1 MPRLF
6 HRAALAAAAVLGLAS
21 AAGAQSAFPQR
32 EITFIVPW
40 NAGGSNDIM
49 ARALQPILKE
59 QGIGIVIENA
69 VGGTGTIGMRRV
81 ASAPADGYTIGM
93 GTSSTLAMIAQGKT
107 PLKNESFV
115 HLARVSIDPLLLLVP
130 GNSPHKTLEDFI
142 GHMKKNSGKVS
153 IGTPGSFNLN
163 HIFAAMT
170 ARAAGAE
177 YLIVPYTGGSKV
189 VGDLAGSQ
197 IDAGVLKP
205 SETLGQIT
213 EGLVRPLGVF
223 ANERL
228 ALFPDVP
235 TFKERGFDVFPFG
248 PVVQM
253 AYVAGPAGLPKD
265 IQERVIGAFRA
276 ALQDKRFKDFADKN
290 AFLVDDLTGEAL
302 TKEVESVGA
311 AISTVATQVFKDQKE
326 QPAR

>member
-1 MPRLF
+1 MSRLIRF
-6 HRAALAAAAVLGLAS
+6 AALAAATLVGTVS
-21 AAGAQSAFPQR
+21 AGAQNFPQR
-32 EITFIVPW
+32 EVTFIVPW

-59 QGIGIVIENA
+59 HGVGIVIENA

-81 ASAPADGYTIGM
+81 ASAAPDGYTIGM

-107 PLKNESFV
+107 PLKNEQFV

-142 GHMKKNSGKVS
+142 AHMKKNPGKVS
-153 IGTPGSFNLN
+153 LGTPGSFNLN
-163 HIFAAMT
+163 HVFAAMT
-170 ARAAGAE
+170 ARAAGVE
-177 YLIVPYTGGSKV
+177 YLNVPYTGGSKV
-189 VGDLAGSQ
+189 VADLAGGQ
-197 IDAGVLKP
+197 IEGGVLKP

-265 IQERVIGAFRA
+265 VQDRLTTAFRA
-276 ALQDKRFKDFADKN
+276 ALQDKRFKEFADKN

-302 TKEVESVGA
+302 NKEVESVGA
-311 AISTVATQVFKDQKE
+311 SISTVAAQVFKDQKE
-326 QPAR
+326 QAAR